1 MCESRK
7 RKDKEEGQRE
17 GNEREEGAGD
27 SDMRFD
33 VFAMIIKT
41 IKDIEKEILDVW

>member
-33 VFAMIIKT
+33 VF
-41 IKDIEKEILDVW
+41 DVCDDYQDN